1 MLFRKINET
10 QRHKGTKTNF
20 AILCAFVSLCFIYSP
35 LTLYGDP
42 WGKDADL
49 AFRCKEPVEPCE
61 ARPCNFSPGI
71 AVSTLLIRFHQ
82 TCITQIDGPRSHYLP
97 SSSQYTLDA
106 IQKYGFFK
114 GFTLGC
120 DRLLR
125 ENDEKWIYPVT
136 LDKQGQVIK
145 WDPVR

>member
-1 MLFRKINET
+1 MHFKNILNIFLF
-10 QRHKGTKTNF
+10 F
-20 AILCAFVSLCFIYSP
+20 CFLP
-35 LTLYGDP
+35 LTLWGNP
-42 WGKDADL
+42 WGKDGDL
-49 AFRCKEPVEPCE
+49 AFRCKEEPENTCQPPH
-61 ARPCNFSPGI
+61 PCNFSPGV

-114 GFTLGC
+114 GFVLGC

>member
-1 MLFRKINET
+1 MLFKI
-10 QRHKGTKTNF
+10 
-20 AILCAFVSLCFIYSP
+20 LLLLLP
-35 LTLYGDP
+35 LTLLGEQP

-49 AFRCKEPVEPCE
+49 VFCKEPEEPCE
-61 ARPCNFSPGI
+61 THPCNVSP
-71 AVSTLLIRFHQ
+71 AVALSTLLIRFHQ

-114 GFTLGC
+114 GFVLGC

-125 ENDEKWIYPVT
+125 ENDEKWIYPIT
-136 LDKQGQVIK
+136 LDQQGN
-145 WDPVR
+145 